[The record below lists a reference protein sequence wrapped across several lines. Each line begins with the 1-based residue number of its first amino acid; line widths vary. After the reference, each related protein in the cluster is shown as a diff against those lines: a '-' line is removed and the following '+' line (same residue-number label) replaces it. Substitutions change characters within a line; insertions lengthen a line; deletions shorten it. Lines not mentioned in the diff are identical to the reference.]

1 MDSAIEPLEF
11 AGKEV
16 IGRIHKH
23 EAVVPREGCDK
34 RFDLVHRTVFVVAP
48 VDKEFWFGAPA
59 QERKI
64 GVIDGNS
71 QADEMRNARMFTAD
85 AQTHPGAKAKT
96 RQQQGHAGKF
106 GCEEVESRAH
116 IALLAVA
123 PVMFAGA
130 QPCAAKIES

>member
-1 MDSAIEPLEF
+1 MDGAIELLEF

-59 QERKI
+59 QE
-64 GVIDGNS
+64 
-71 QADEMRNARMFTAD
+71 
-85 AQTHPGAKAKT
+85 T